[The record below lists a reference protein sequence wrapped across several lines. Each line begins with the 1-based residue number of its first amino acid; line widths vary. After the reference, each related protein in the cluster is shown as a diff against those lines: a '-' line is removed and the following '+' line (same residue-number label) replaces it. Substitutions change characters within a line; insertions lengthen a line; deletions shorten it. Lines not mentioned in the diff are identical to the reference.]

1 MVRVTATMK
10 SNKPFWICSIEKIM
24 GDKRHNNKTEVVEIL
39 KSILGKVV
47 IYSRS
52 GGGNISILL
61 QKYENNVSIWSY
73 YYWEISQREKLIA
86 TSEDD
91 TTAITGSVALG
102 AKAMEGKRLL
112 GFQLWPDLTLCLYF
126 EDDIDY
132 VIFPQE
138 PGENFASW
146 SICEPEDDA
155 VYELD
160 ENNKLIKR
168 SYWFP
173 YN

>member
-1 MVRVTATMK
+1 
-10 SNKPFWICSIEKIM
+10 M

-91 TTAITGSVALG
+91 TTAITGCDFSAG
-102 AKAMEGKRLL
+102 TR
-112 GFQLWPDLTLCLYF
+112 
-126 EDDIDY
+126 
-132 VIFPQE
+132 
-138 PGENFASW
+138 
-146 SICEPEDDA
+146 
-155 VYELD
+155 
-160 ENNKLIKR
+160 
-168 SYWFP
+168 
-173 YN
+173 